1 MVLCEADT
9 RGVHVDIGCR
19 SRLVDPPG
27 RTSPVPGYHL
37 KILEHELSNIPCGYD
52 SEHTQR
58 VLGACPEFAF
68 SPLGG
73 VGEQCLPTAVFAAS
87 ASNGMMSYEL
97 Y

>member
-1 MVLCEADT
+1 MLTSAADPAWSILQIAF
-9 RGVHVDIGCR
+9 H
-19 SRLVDPPG
+19 LF
-27 RTSPVPGYHL
+27 PV
-37 KILEHELSNIPCGYD
+37 IFSIFEHELSNIPCGYD

-87 ASNGMMSYEL
+87 ASSGMMSYEL